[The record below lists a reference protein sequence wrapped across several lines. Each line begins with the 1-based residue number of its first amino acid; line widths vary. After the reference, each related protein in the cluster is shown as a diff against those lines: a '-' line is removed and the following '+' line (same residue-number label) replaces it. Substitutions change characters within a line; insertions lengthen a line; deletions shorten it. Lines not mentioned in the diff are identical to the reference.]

1 MKNIEIIRK
10 FDPNQP
16 RDWRGRWT
24 DTGEGSLMDRPCF
37 KKWFGDSKIVD
48 ENGEPKVYYHGTT
61 HDFDEFDDERG
72 NIENDFGIGF
82 YFSSSRDDVDVN
94 YDSTEGAD
102 LLNRIDQMAERLM
115 AEDENL
121 SLFQATR
128 IATDEL
134 SGQENRIIE
143 VVLSVQNPMVIGGK
157 NENTFEYNYDEETGE
172 ETGSYIDFIEA
183 LRRASYKY
191 YDVDIDKAISD
202 MFENAGYDFG
212 GATDVF
218 QALRKSEGLA
228 YATDENGNLASGE
241 LLREAIELA
250 GFDGIVDNN
259 VFDKFRMDGT
269 YPDTSHVIAFKPNQI
284 KSIDAESFCDD
295 RNIYKT
301 EIFDFIQKF
310 DPNQPR
316 DEDGKWTDTGA
327 SSSESSQE
335 DNDENN
341 QESTELTD
349 DEIASINAYTDQD
362 FRQLTY
368 YEAIQD
374 EPEKLAD
381 FLKYNRPPDLS
392 PEAFEFKLALMS
404 EEIQN
409 GINKMRKNPKYQ
421 FTGNVFRGDS
431 WSDARQ
437 NGFNRQLS
445 LFQDAFDNDEIITY
459 DTYMSTSTN
468 SKTADDFT
476 FDSHKYKIDYI
487 IKVKNG
493 AFIKEYSAHPTED
506 EVLLLP
512 GSKFKVVD
520 IDQDIFTDD
529 ESYLITLELEN

>member
-72 NIENDFGIGF
+72 NIENNFGIGF

-94 YDSTEGAD
+94 YDSTDGPD
-102 LLNRIDQMAERLM
+102 LLNRIDQMTERLM
-115 AEDENL
+115 AEDDNL

-202 MFENAGYDFG
+202 MFENAGIDFG

-218 QALRKSEGLA
+218 KALRQSEGIA
-228 YATDENGNLASGE
+228 YAMDENGNLASGE

-259 VFDKFRMDGT
+259 VFNKFRMDGT

-327 SSSESSQE
+327 SSS
-335 DNDENN
+335 DI
-341 QESTELTD
+341 TPTD
-349 DEIASINAYTDQD
+349 DELQSINAYTDEE
-362 FRQLTY
+362 FWNLNK
-368 YEAIQD
+368 YEAIKNN
-374 EPEKLAD
+374 PEKLKE
-381 FLKYNRPPDLS
+381 FLQNNRRFDES
-392 PEAFEFKLALMS
+392 PQDFEFRLKQMS

-409 GINKMRKNPKYQ
+409 GINKLRKNPNYQ
-421 FTGNVFRGDS
+421 FTGEVFRGDS
-431 WSDARQ
+431 WGETKIDS
-437 NGFNRQLS
+437 FNRQLS
-445 LFQDAFDNDEIITY
+445 LFQDAFDNDTIVTY
-459 DTYMSTSTN
+459 NTFMSTSTRKA
-468 SKTADDFT
+468 SADSFT
-476 FDSHKYKIDYI
+476 FNTDPYKIDYK
-487 IKVKNG
+487 IKVNNG
-493 AFIKEYSAHPTED
+493 AYIDEFSFHEGED

-512 GSKFKVVD
+512 GSKFKVID
-520 IDQDIFTDD
+520 IDQDIFSDD
-529 ESYLITLELEN
+529 NTEIITLELLN